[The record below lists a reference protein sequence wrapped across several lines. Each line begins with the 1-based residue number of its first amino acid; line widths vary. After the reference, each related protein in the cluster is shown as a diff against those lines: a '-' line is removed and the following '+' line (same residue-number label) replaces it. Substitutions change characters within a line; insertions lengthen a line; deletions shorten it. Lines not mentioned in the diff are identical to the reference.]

1 MVDSVRKFL
10 KIAGISVAVLI
21 GSFIIFFLVVLII
34 TPDYPFTT
42 DSIEDYN
49 NEKYNGNHSSYV
61 FMPTLPENAE
71 VVSYY
76 SYNYWDKSYDR
87 YLELKFGTREE
98 IYEYLNALFEYAIA
112 NIEEARLTLYPKDDD
127 WFAREVNPYDSSFI
141 DCYSKDD
148 FYYSGD
154 YEYTG
159 YKTFETTLYC
169 SYGVI
174 SYSYDCLTVI
184 QSYASGSFQRFY
196 QDDYIPKFLE
206 RFGITHSSPSHQ
218 IVVEFDRINKDE

>member
-1 MVDSVRKFL
+1 MVNPVIKFL

-21 GSFIIFFLVVLII
+21 GSFIIFFLVVVIT

-49 NEKYNGNHSSYV
+49 NDKYNSNRSYIV

-76 SYNYWDKSYDR
+76 SYNYWDQNYDR

-98 IYEYLNALFEYAIA
+98 MDEYLNALFEYAIA
-112 NIEEARLTLYPKDDD
+112 NIEEERPTLYPKDDD

-141 DCYSKDD
+141 DCYSKEY
-148 FYYSGD
+148 FYSRGD
-154 YEYTG
+154 HEYTG
-159 YKTFETTLYC
+159 YETGSSLYC
-169 SYGVI
+169 VYRVI
-174 SYSYDCLTVI
+174 SYSYDSLTVI
-184 QSYASGSFQRFY
+184 QSYARGSFQRFY
-196 QDDYIPKFLE
+196 HGDYIPKFLE
-206 RFGITHSSPSHQ
+206 RFGITHDSPSHE